1 MLQQIIKDLY
11 VDPEILKE
19 LDEEQKQVL
28 FLKMREVNFENNFRI
43 TNKLWEMLVNGR
55 MLFRGEKY
63 NLRYVN

>member
-43 TNKLWEMLVNGR
+43 TNKL
-55 MLFRGEKY
+55 
-63 NLRYVN
+63 